1 MQNDTTRDPEK
12 DILTAALPMSVSTLF
27 EMKSTITLRR
37 RKPALIVFSLAILLL
52 IPTATAS
59 EGWIKTYQGES
70 MDVLTPSSI
79 IQSSDGGFAVTVSGM
94 LRRVDNVGYEGHFTT
109 TFELQIIKMDSNGQI
124 QWKLSYPQIDD
135 PNHTTPTIHTESYTH
150 TIIQT
155 TDQGYAITSS
165 SGYTGWIVKIDS
177 QGAVLWA
184 KTYTYDEESTSSN
197 LYGIIQ
203 ANDGGFA
210 LAGSTWTSEGGQ
222 DFWLIKTDSKG
233 NLQWQQKYNSGN
245 YVDNLGNQYP
255 QDEEAK
261 CVIQTQDGG
270 YALSGSVLLFRA
282 STGTFVS
289 ATWVV
294 KTDAQGKLS
303 WSKGY
308 DLLNEAGSPQTII
321 QTIDNGYAIAG
332 TENTNFCLF
341 KISSSGQMQWSK
353 TYDDERTNTLSS
365 LIQLNDGGYALAG
378 TGTAEDYYIISL
390 LRADSSGQT
399 NWIKTFNAKQDSTIK
414 SNDIASAMILSSDG
428 SYVLTGSTLT
438 QSETH
443 QDVLVIKTE
452 KLEEPPTA
460 TPTVMPA
467 TEEPLNPDTTL
478 SPSATST
485 EPNNTGHPDNSQTA
499 NPNTENAFNTS
510 TTWIGLTAGI
520 TIVFTVSSAILL
532 IKKSKKQ
539 KSS

>member
-1 MQNDTTRDPEK
+1 M
-12 DILTAALPMSVSTLF
+12 TAALPLLVSTLF
-27 EMKSTITLRR
+27 EMKSTVSLRR
-37 RKPALIVFSLAILLL
+37 RKPALIVFSLAIMLL

-59 EGWIKTYQGES
+59 EGWIKAYQGEP

-79 IQSSDGGFAVTVSGM
+79 VQSNDGGFAVTVSAM
-94 LRRVDNVGYEGHFTT
+94 IRRVDNVGYEGHFTT
-109 TFELQIIKMDSNGQI
+109 TFELQIIKLDSNGQI
-124 QWKLSYPQIDD
+124 QWKHSYPQIDD
-135 PNHTTPTIHTESYTH
+135 PNDATPTIYTESYSH
-150 TIIQT
+150 SIIQT

-165 SGYTGWIVKIDS
+165 SGYTGWLVKTDS

-197 LYGIIQ
+197 ILYGIIQ

-222 DFWLIKTDSKG
+222 DFWLIKTDSRG

-261 CVIQTQDGG
+261 CLIQTQDGG

-282 STGTFVS
+282 STGSFVS

-308 DLLNEAGSPQTII
+308 DLLNEAGAQQTII

-332 TENTNFCLF
+332 TENTNFCLI
-341 KISSSGQMQWSK
+341 KITSSGQMQWSK

-378 TGTAEDYYIISL
+378 TGTVQVYYTISL

-399 NWIKTFNAKQDSTIK
+399 NWIKTFNAKQNSTIK
-414 SNDIASAMILSSDG
+414 SNDIASTMILSNDG
-428 SYVLTGSTLT
+428 SYILTGSTLT

-452 KLEEPPTA
+452 TLEEPPQA
-460 TPTVMPA
+460 TPTVIPA

-485 EPNNTGHPDNSQTA
+485 PEPNNTGYPDNSQTS
-499 NPNTENAFNTS
+499 NPNTENAFNSS
-510 TTWIGLTAGI
+510 TTWIGLAAGI
-520 TIVFTVSSAILL
+520 TVVVTVSLAIILM
-532 IKKSKKQ
+532 KRSKKQ

>member
-1 MQNDTTRDPEK
+1 M
-12 DILTAALPMSVSTLF
+12 TAALPMLVSTLF
-27 EMKSTITLRR
+27 EMKKTISLRR

-59 EGWIKTYQGES
+59 EGWIKAYQGES
-70 MDVLTPSSI
+70 MDVLTPTSI
-79 IQSSDGGFAVTVSGM
+79 VQSSDGGFAVAVSGM

-109 TFELQIIKMDSNGQI
+109 DFELQIMKVDSNGQI
-124 QWKLSYPQIDD
+124 QWKHSYPQIDD
-135 PNHTTPTIHTESYTH
+135 PNDVNPPLSTASERY
-150 TIIQT
+150 IIVQT
-155 TDQGYAITSS
+155 ADQGYAIASS
-165 SGYTGWIVKIDS
+165 TDYMGWLIKTDS
-177 QGAVLWA
+177 QGAALWS
-184 KTYTYDEESTSSN
+184 KTYAYNEESPSDCR
-197 LYGIIQ
+197 LYGMIQ
-203 ANDGGFA
+203 SNDKGFA
-210 LAGSTWTSEGGQ
+210 LAGMTSTSGGSK

-233 NLQWQQKYNSGN
+233 NLQWQERYNSGN
-245 YVDNLGNQYP
+245 YETSGGQYP

-261 CVIQTQDGG
+261 CIIQTRDGG
-270 YALSGSVLLFRA
+270 FALAGSVLLYRA
-282 STGTFVS
+282 STSSFVS

-308 DLLNEAGSPQTII
+308 DLLNEAGLPQTII

-332 TENTNFCLF
+332 TENANFCLF

-353 TYDDERTNTLSS
+353 TYDDERTNILCS
-365 LIQLNDGGYALAG
+365 LVQLNDGGYALAG
-378 TGTAEDYYIISL
+378 TVTVQVYTISL

-399 NWIKTFNAKQDSTIK
+399 TWIKTFNAKQDSIIT

-452 KLEEPPTA
+452 KLEDPPTA
-460 TPTVMPA
+460 TPTVIPA
-467 TEEPLNPDTTL
+467 TTEPLNPDATL

-485 EPNNTGHPDNSQTA
+485 PEPNNTGYPDNSQTS
-499 NPNTENAFNTS
+499 NPNTENAFNSS
-510 TTWIGLTAGI
+510 TTWIGLAAGI
-520 TIVFTVSSAILL
+520 TVVVTLSLAIVL
-532 IKKSKKQ
+532 IIRSKKQ

>member
-1 MQNDTTRDPEK
+1 M
-12 DILTAALPMSVSTLF
+12 TAALPLLVSTFF
-27 EMKSTITLRR
+27 EMKSTVSLRR

-79 IQSSDGGFAVTVSGM
+79 VQSSDGGFAVTVSGM

-109 TFELQIIKMDSNGQI
+109 TFELQIIKLDSNGQI
-124 QWKLSYPQIDD
+124 QWKHSYPLIED
-135 PNHTTPTIHTESYTH
+135 PNDVTSHHIRCIERHIYYSNCRPRLCHNQQY
-150 TIIQT
+150 
-155 TDQGYAITSS
+155 GYM
-165 SGYTGWIVKIDS
+165 GWLIKTDS
-177 QGAVLWA
+177 QGAVLWT
-184 KTYTYDEESTSSN
+184 KTYTYDEESQSSSK

-203 ANDGGFA
+203 SNDGGFA

-282 STGTFVS
+282 STGSFVS

-308 DLLNEAGSPQTII
+308 DLLNEAGAPQTII

-341 KISSSGQMQWSK
+341 KISLFRS
-353 TYDDERTNTLSS
+353 
-365 LIQLNDGGYALAG
+365 
-378 TGTAEDYYIISL
+378 
-390 LRADSSGQT
+390 
-399 NWIKTFNAKQDSTIK
+399 NAMEQNIR
-414 SNDIASAMILSSDG
+414 
-428 SYVLTGSTLT
+428 
-438 QSETH
+438 
-443 QDVLVIKTE
+443 
-452 KLEEPPTA
+452 
-460 TPTVMPA
+460 
-467 TEEPLNPDTTL
+467 
-478 SPSATST
+478 
-485 EPNNTGHPDNSQTA
+485 
-499 NPNTENAFNTS
+499 
-510 TTWIGLTAGI
+510 
-520 TIVFTVSSAILL
+520 
-532 IKKSKKQ
+532 
-539 KSS
+539 